1 MEKRQSHKYRL
12 LSNEKNDVIFK
23 IFDRCFKGTVVNQAL
38 QELKLIQGEQ
48 TKQRKDD
55 FKV

>member
-12 LSNEKNDVIFK
+12 LSNEKKDVIFQ
-23 IFDRCFKGTVVNQAL
+23 ILDRCFKGTVVNQAL